1 MVRVGFGKD
10 PALDDRLHVEASV
23 RRHRSDA
30 RGEIARLLHLAL
42 ECRDPAIER
51 RRPRAIA
58 DRLFLE
64 VIPLAHA
71 ESSFTVPMGIGA
83 AVPAPYPSAEGHSP
97 LAGIGPASG
106 LGTLAARSRNRAYGI
121 RLGPYLTIF
130 TVPRLTGWAFG
141 GAMSET
147 MPVLKFITKM
157 SVDQR
162 TPVWLNHA
170 IISILW
176 PMGSAV

>member
-1 MVRVGFGKD
+1 MVRVGF
-10 PALDDRLHVEASV
+10 ARI
-23 RRHRSDA
+23 HRSTTA
-30 RGEIARLLHLAL
+30 CTSKHPCAVIAPTLVAKSPVCSISRSNAATQ
-42 ECRDPAIER
+42 PSSA
-51 RRPRAIA
+51 A
-58 DRLFLE
+58 DRAPSPTGSSSKI
-64 VIPLAHA
+64 IPLAHA

-97 LAGIGPASG
+97 LAGLGPASG